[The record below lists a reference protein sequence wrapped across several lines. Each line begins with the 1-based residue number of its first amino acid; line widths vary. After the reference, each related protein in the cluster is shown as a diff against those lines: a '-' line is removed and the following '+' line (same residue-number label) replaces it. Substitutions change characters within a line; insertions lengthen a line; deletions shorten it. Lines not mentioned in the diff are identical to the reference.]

1 MKTKIFCFDMD
12 NVICRTKKNK
22 YKNSIPI
29 KQNIKIINRLF
40 DKGYIIK
47 IFTARFMGTFKDNS
61 NLATKAAKNVT
72 KKQLKKWNVKYH
84 KIFFGKPSYDMFIDD
99 KNHNFDKNWK
109 LDLKK
114 RFL

>member
-12 NVICRTKKNK
+12 NVICKTKKNK

-29 KQNIKIINRLF
+29 KQNIKIINSLF
-40 DKGYIIK
+40 EKGYIIK

-84 KIFFGKPSYDMFIDD
+84 KNFFLV
-99 KNHNFDKNWK
+99 NHHMICSLMIKTITLIKIGN
-109 LDLKK
+109 
-114 RFL
+114 